1 MLRLLV
7 IACLAVAL
15 RATAQPANGSIA
27 IDYEQALGLVA
38 QWIVRREFVAARQ
51 MLAGLAKA
59 NPAEPQLVFL
69 QAQLEFAEGNY
80 EQAVVLYR
88 RMLSRD
94 PSLLRVRLELA
105 RTLFA
110 ARDYDAARYHFEIA
124 LGQTLDDNV
133 RHNIYAFLRAIRGRV
148 TWLTFSFTIGPDS
161 NPNFATSARTI
172 DLFGLTFELNPD
184 ARARKAFGMV
194 ANAQGRYAFGEDNRY
209 FVAGAL
215 EYRDYEQSFADS
227 EALELTLGRSF
238 VTGEALWTA
247 ELGPLAAGYQDRE
260 LYYGSLLRFTNAVPL
275 GERFLS
281 NTHVT
286 LKRLEYPRF
295 SYLTADQYWAG
306 TTLRYA
312 IDAASAVW
320 ASFLLGRSLAEEDPY
335 SYRAIEGLIGYTREL
350 PARINLQVQLSGNR
364 YRYDEPPP
372 LFGEDRRDRLTRLD
386 LMLTARDWS
395 LYGFAPRLTMS
406 TARNSSTIS
415 LFSYT
420 RRFAGVGLTREF

>member
-1 MLRLLV
+1 MLRCRSEQKPVHRRIAAVPRLL
-7 IACLAVAL
+7 IITCLAIAL
-15 RATAQPANGSIA
+15 RATAQPAPGPIG

-38 QWIVRREFVAARQ
+38 QWIVSREFVAARQ

-59 NPAEPQLVFL
+59 NPADPQIVFL

-80 EQAVVLYR
+80 DRSVALYR

-94 PSLLRVRLELA
+94 PRLLRVRLELA
-105 RTLFA
+105 RALFA
-110 ARDYDAARYHFEIA
+110 ARAYDAARYHFEIA
-124 LGQTLDDNV
+124 LGQTLDENV
-133 RHNIYAFLRAIRGRV
+133 RQNIYAFLRAIRGRV

-172 DLFGLTFELNPD
+172 DLFGTAFELNPD

-238 VTGEALWTA
+238 VKGEALWTA

-260 LYYGSLLRFTNAVPL
+260 LYYGWLLRFTNAVPL

-295 SYLTADQYWAG
+295 FVSHRRPVLG
-306 TTLRYA
+306 GH
-312 IDAASAVW
+312 DAALCDRPD
-320 ASFLLGRSLAEEDPY
+320 FGRM
-335 SYRAIEGLIGYTREL
+335 GFL
-350 PARINLQVQLSGNR
+350 PAGPIASGRGSLQL
-364 YRYDEPPP
+364 
-372 LFGEDRRDRLTRLD
+372 
-386 LMLTARDWS
+386 
-395 LYGFAPRLTMS
+395 PRS
-406 TARNSSTIS
+406 
-415 LFSYT
+415 
-420 RRFAGVGLTREF
+420 